1 MYNRFIALFAA
12 GLWLAL
18 APGSTYAQSAD
29 AVQFFG
35 NPDWSI
41 SSAVKVPP
49 DRALYWT
56 SGTVPPVVDEEA
68 PADSPARY
76 GDMETQATGIL
87 ERFETQLAEEGLS
100 LSDVVYLRVYLVP
113 GEDGTIDFQGWFD
126 AYAQFFGTEANP
138 TKPARST
145 VGVAQLVNPGWRV
158 EIEAFAA
165 YPE

>member
-1 MYNRFIALFAA
+1 MNHRVFSLATAVLCIALIPLGAH
-12 GLWLAL
+12 
-18 APGSTYAQSAD
+18 AQPAD
-29 AVQFFG
+29 TVQFFG

-49 DRALYWT
+49 GRALYWT

>member
-1 MYNRFIALFAA
+1 MPRYSIAPIIAA
-12 GLWLAL
+12 LLLACS
-18 APGSTYAQSAD
+18 PSFTHAQPTDS
-29 AVQFFG
+29 VQFFG
-35 NPDWSI
+35 NPNWSI
-41 SSAVKVPP
+41 SSAVKIPAGQ
-49 DRALYWT
+49 ALYWS
-56 SGTVPPVVDEEA
+56 SGTVPPAIDDDA
-68 PADSPARY
+68 PSDSPARY

-87 ERFETQLAEEGLS
+87 ERFATQLAEEGLS

-126 AYAQFFGTEANP
+126 AYAQFFGTEENP

>member
-1 MYNRFIALFAA
+1 MLRHLTPIIAAL
-12 GLWLAL
+12 LLACSPL
-18 APGSTYAQSAD
+18 LTYAQPAD
-29 AVQFFG
+29 SVQFFG

-41 SSAVKVPP
+41 SSAVKIPP
-49 DRALYWT
+49 GRALYGS
-56 SGTVPPVVDEEA
+56 SGTVPPVIDDDA
-68 PADSPARY
+68 PSDSPARY

-87 ERFETQLAEEGLS
+87 ERVETQLAEEGLS

-113 GEDGTIDFQGWFD
+113 GDDGTIDFQGWFD
-126 AYAQFFGTEANP
+126 AYAQFFGTDANP

-145 VGVAQLVNPGWRV
+145 VGVAQLVDPGWRV

>member
-18 APGSTYAQSAD
+18 APGSAHAQSAD
-29 AVQFFG
+29 SVQFFG

>member
-1 MYNRFIALFAA
+1 MLHRLVALLAVIL
-12 GLWLAL
+12 GLAVS
-18 APGSTYAQSAD
+18 PCSTYAQPAD
-29 AVQFFG
+29 SVQFFG

-56 SGTVPPVVDEEA
+56 SGTVPPVVDEDA

-87 ERFETQLAEEGLS
+87 ERFASQLAEEGLS

-126 AYAQFFGTEANP
+126 AYAQFFGTAENP